1 MIGYFDTSAFVP
13 LLIAE
18 PGSEF
23 CRRFWNDSDSVVT
36 TRLLYVEAAAALAQ
50 GLRLGRLTEQGH
62 RDALGL
68 LDRMWP
74 EFELIEVDEAVTAR
88 AAALA
93 HQFGLRGYDAVH
105 CASAVQLDDHDL
117 VVASGDQKLLKA
129 CAQLGMSTADTNAE
143 SAQN

>member
-1 MIGYFDTSAFVP
+1 LIGYFDTSAFVP

-23 CRRFWNDSDSVVT
+23 CRRFWNDADSVVT

-50 GLRLGRLTEQGH
+50 GLRMGRLAEQGH
-62 RDALGL
+62 RNALVL
-68 LDRMWP
+68 LDRMWQ
-74 EFELIEVDEAVTAR
+74 EFEIIEVDEMAAVR
-88 AAALA
+88 AAVLA

-105 CASAVQLDDHDL
+105 CASAEQLDDGDL

-129 CAQLGMSTADTNAE
+129 CAELGMATADTNAE
-143 SAQN
+143 TAES